1 MQMYNSAI
9 KMIRILRTIYVLII
23 VLCIQSTIGWASVD
37 ERNNR
42 IDSLAKV
49 LAENVIREI
58 NQRHVQNEYLRSIGA
73 FGSVDFIIDMRKWHI
88 SKESPSLASSPFL
101 TSDQEKNLNSK
112 LNQFYDGYRHPVY
125 IVLSP
130 IIHGSYELSTQGLK
144 DVYDWLGQEMSFSDF
159 QKLKERYG
167 QYLKELQKYK
177 ATAPVMTGA
186 LSHGAILS
194 VESYIFYKSSTKK
207 WMVRYGSDFTVS
219 DEITRASFIEDE
231 YEAATKEASKFEFA
245 GKRYTALDNY
255 TNAIITVFKNNCL
268 PYAKLGELASILKEN
283 LAELNK
289 PIYIKV
295 MEPKT
300 WALQKRKYYLDKNEQ
315 ERYESLLQE
324 TQGGGLF
331 FLADDDGYININDL
345 KADDQK
351 ATIVKDIPRL
361 IKLFSELEEAII
373 SVGVMWDIW
382 QKSGDFSSFQIG
394 NKSKAEILLYESK
407 DGELQDIAILPA
419 VIDLRNESV
428 SKIGYDILSED
439 ELRVAI
445 NALYRVQEALKY
457 TFGDKSLYPFAQ
469 VENLERVKLSPLE
482 KYKLSPAKSSEELLR
497 QLKYI
502 YENDPSSLTKEE
514 IQMYFDLLCQIEGDC
529 RNNIADGGLN
539 IVTNDWIV
547 DISRV
552 KKIGG
557 RFPIN
562 AQDYAGKNYSFEID
576 QNIPLQKKYK
586 NDIPSEIRTRYREL
600 HQKYPDGVDF
610 DVYGYPRFEN
620 YTITINGKKAEVK
633 VKTKGIRDDDFTKA
647 DDLMG
652 INRQYRTLN
661 KLTWHHLEDTET
673 MILIPMD
680 IHSEVKHSGGV
691 SVEKNTLTEE

>member
-9 KMIRILRTIYVLII
+9 KMIRNLRTIYVLII

-73 FGSVDFIIDMRKWHI
+73 FGSVDFIIDMRKWHL
-88 SKESPSLASSPFL
+88 SKESPSLESSPFL

-219 DEITRASFIEDE
+219 DEIKRASFIEDE
-231 YEAATKEASKFEFA
+231 YETATEDDSKFEFA

-255 TNAIITVFKNNCL
+255 TAAITTAFKNNCL
-268 PYAKLGELASILKEN
+268 PFDKLEQLASILKEN

-300 WALQKRKYYLDKNEQ
+300 WALQKRAYYLDKREQ
-315 ERYESLLQE
+315 ERYESLIE
-324 TQGGGLF
+324 DTQGGGLLF
-331 FLADDDGYININDL
+331 VADDDGYINLNDC
-345 KADDQK
+345 KRDGQK
-351 ATIVKDIPRL
+351 ASVNVGALLEAVSTI
-361 IKLFSELEEAII
+361 EEALL
-373 SVGVMWDIW
+373 SVSMLWDIW
-382 QKSGDFSSFQIG
+382 NKSGDFDLFQNNG
-394 NKSKAEILLYESK
+394 KPKAEILIDESK
-407 DGELQDIAILPA
+407 EGNVTAIDILPA
-419 VIDLRNESV
+419 VISLRKESTSMISNDL
-428 SKIGYDILSED
+428 LSED

-445 NALYRVQEALKY
+445 NALFSIQEALKY
-457 TFGDKSLYPFAQ
+457 TFGEKSLYPFAK
-469 VENLERVKLSPLE
+469 VEKLEKVKLSPLE
-482 KYKLSPAKSSEELLR
+482 RYKIEPAGNDEELLK
-497 QLKYI
+497 QLQYL
-502 YENDPSSLTKEE
+502 YDNDREVLTEDE
-514 IQMYFDLLCQIEGDC
+514 INLYFWLLCNLKGDC
-529 RNNIADGGLN
+529 QQLEWAKFEWHHMIPREHQLHPLVIAARKCSDKFLFNGEDNLILLEKYNAETRRGRHGN
-539 IVTNDWIV
+539 HPNYNEWILLLLQNLFDDYKEKFGNSIDPCV
-547 DISRV
+547 A
-552 KKIGG
+552 KKILLDLITDEIK
-557 RFPIN
+557 PSIEE
-562 AQDYAGKNYSFEID
+562 KNSEKID
-576 QNIPLQKKYK
+576 DL
-586 NDIPSEIRTRYREL
+586 
-600 HQKYPDGVDF
+600 
-610 DVYGYPRFEN
+610 
-620 YTITINGKKAEVK
+620 
-633 VKTKGIRDDDFTKA
+633 GIRK
-647 DDLMG
+647 L
-652 INRQYRTLN
+652 NR
-661 KLTWHHLEDTET
+661 
-673 MILIPMD
+673 
-680 IHSEVKHSGGV
+680 
-691 SVEKNTLTEE
+691 